1 MAEYRRP
8 FAEPGEGRRPTLT
21 WPREIPIEG
30 DPADVT
36 AIVDAYA
43 DWLKTSN
50 VPKLFLKAEP
60 GGILAGGKVLE
71 HARSLAGADRS
82 DGQRGPFRPGRFAGR
97 DRAGH
102 RQLDEDV
109 GLTGPM
115 QDQDRSNRM
124 AMKDVSVVLAH
135 GGWADGSS
143 WAPRHHGARGTMA

>member
-21 WPREIPIEG
+21 LPREIPIEG

-43 DWLKTSN
+43 DWLKTSS

-71 HARSLAGADRS
+71 QARSFPAQTEVTVKGVHFVQED
-82 DGQRGPFRPGRFAGR
+82 FTGR

-102 RQLDEDV
+102 CRLDEDV
-109 GLTGPM
+109 KLTE
-115 QDQDRSNRM
+115 
-124 AMKDVSVVLAH
+124 AMPKQESAIVRFFDTGHFALETHAGEIAESM
-135 GGWADGSS
+135 
-143 WAPRHHGARGTMA
+143 RGFLK